1 MDEAVATTIRERAG
15 EFGSVTGR
23 PRRIGWLDIPMLR
36 HAARVNGYTGLAV
49 NHLDVLAG
57 LEEVRVGHSYTL
69 DGEETETLPSTT
81 EQWADCEANFRSF
94 EGWPDV
100 DWQAV
105 AEEGYD
111 AIPEN
116 ARAYLEYL
124 EDELDTPVYAVGV
137 GPGRDDTVVVESPW

>member
-1 MDEAVATTIRERAG
+1 M
-15 EFGSVTGR
+15 
-23 PRRIGWLDIPMLR
+23 
-36 HAARVNGYTGLAV
+36 
-49 NHLDVLAG
+49 
-57 LEEVRVGHSYTL
+57 
-69 DGEETETLPSTT
+69 PSTT
-81 EQWADCEANFRSF
+81 ERWADCEAEFRTF

-100 DWQAV
+100 DWEEV
-105 AEEGYD
+105 VDEGYD